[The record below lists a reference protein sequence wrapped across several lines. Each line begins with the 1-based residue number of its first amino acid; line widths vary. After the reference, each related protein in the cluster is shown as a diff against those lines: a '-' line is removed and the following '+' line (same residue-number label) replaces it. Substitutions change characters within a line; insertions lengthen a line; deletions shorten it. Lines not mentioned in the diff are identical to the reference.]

1 MKKIIAISFLFVFLL
16 IPASD
21 AQLPFIVQIVYFKP
35 VGAPQAP
42 GNIAKVMADVQALYR
57 SEMERNNYGAKT
69 FRLEADANGKV
80 IIHTVNG
87 RNNAAHYRATTYN
100 SAVAELPNKFL
111 NDNNITIIVVGE
123 LQLVDNRVWGVGFPI
138 YGGACGGRVVIPAK
152 NANFGVQLIAHELGH
167 AFGLY
172 HNIIGD
178 PSIMG
183 RGAAGADSMNAL
195 NNYEARWL
203 DKHHYFNDVH
213 NINHV
218 PEIVN
223 VHRFKEI
230 QQNIIRFR
238 FDIETI
244 NTLHQA
250 QVYRVS
256 DVAIVGWVRLTGNRD
271 TAEFLIRRNKLL
283 NQRQIGIQFIDTQGN
298 YNTLHVNL
306 GDLPDDI
313 VGENKN
319 AVLIDGNTIEE
330 LTPEREDSKEDA
342 KPKTELS
349 TSPKNKV
356 VTLWALIKRRR

>member
-1 MKKIIAISFLFVFLL
+1 M
-16 IPASD
+16 
-21 AQLPFIVQIVYFKP
+21 
-35 VGAPQAP
+35 
-42 GNIAKVMADVQALYR
+42 
-57 SEMERNNYGAKT
+57 
-69 FRLEADANGKV
+69 
-80 IIHTVNG
+80 
-87 RNNAAHYRATTYN
+87 
-100 SAVAELPNKFL
+100 PNKFL
-111 NDNNITIIVVGE
+111 NDNNITVIIVGE

-138 YGGACGGRVVIPAK
+138 YGGACGGRVVIPAE

-183 RGAAGADSMNAL
+183 RGAAGADSVNAL

-203 DKHHYFNDVH
+203 DKHHYFNNVH
-213 NINHV
+213 HINHV

-230 QQNIIRFR
+230 QQNVIRFR
-238 FDIETI
+238 FDIETL

-256 DVAIVGWVRLTGNRD
+256 DVAIVGWVRLNGNRD

-306 GDLPDDI
+306 GHLPDDI
-313 VGENKN
+313 VEENKN
-319 AVLIDGNTIEE
+319 PVLIDGNTIENP
-330 LTPEREDSKEDA
+330 LPEKDDSKDKA
-342 KPKTELS
+342 KSKEGLS
-349 TSPKNKV
+349 TSPKSKLV
-356 VTLWALIKRRR
+356 MLWARLKGRR